1 MFEHAELK
9 IGRADKHVSEFYS
22 DVVRYIKDNPH
33 SVRVEFD
40 SYAGCDAIHL
50 FAPEKALPIEIAL
63 PIGDAIHNLCTAF
76 DFAWYEF
83 VSKFATPSIHT
94 KFPFHATK
102 AGVVNAISQR
112 SIPPS
117 LKEVGEFIVE
127 VVQPYKGSNT
137 KFWEL
142 HNLDITDKH
151 EYLIPRLGMT
161 SVWSIRAE
169 TDDGLEIAL
178 PKVRTV
184 IPGWPPSVFRC
195 IGHRNIKI
203 TNNGEMGIHVLFA
216 QGPFEGLQV
225 EQTLT
230 HFIKAVGECL
240 VRMRALIDPI

>member
-22 DVVRYIKDNPH
+22 EVVRYIKENPH

-40 SYAGCDAIHL
+40 PHAGCDAIHL
-50 FAPEKALPIEIAL
+50 FAPGKVFPEDISL
-63 PIGDAIHNLCTAF
+63 PIGDAVHNICTAF
-76 DFAWYEF
+76 DYMWYEF
-83 VSKFATPSIHT
+83 VSIFAVPSPYT
-94 KFPFHATK
+94 KFPFHETET
-102 AGVVNAISQR
+102 GVMNAISQR
-112 SIPPS
+112 NIPPS
-117 LKEVGEFIVE
+117 LKEVGEFIVNA
-127 VVQPYKGSNT
+127 VQPYKGSNT

-151 EYLIPRLGMT
+151 EYLIPRLGMI
-161 SVWSIRAE
+161 SVWTIRAE
-169 TDDGLEIAL
+169 AEDGTEIAL

-184 IPGWPPSVFRC
+184 IPGFPPSVFRC

-203 TNNGEMGIHVLFA
+203 TNNGEMAIHVLFA

-230 HFIKAVGECL
+230 HFIKAPSEMIEG
-240 VRMRALIDPI
+240 VRSRIQ